1 MMDLGSI
8 ANLFA
13 DEMNAH
19 HGKLE
24 GKAAEAQAAQTA
36 LGSAAKAVMDQ
47 HDTQRTAARTLM
59 SHWES
64 QAASGFEGKSAKFG
78 DDLTVT
84 AEAAMKG
91 EKIVGEVTDA
101 LSARHSA
108 TGGLVDEFVTKANGL
123 IKAGFALAG
132 VAAPGALLKAMGE
145 VTDLAGHYLKETS
158 GHLKDARSEMEEAA
172 RKLRALEKDLNHDG
186 VGDPGQAA
194 KGNGTSRHDKHVQH
208 EKHVKHQQHVK
219 HDKHDNG
226 DGHDKGGTKPG
237 SSSKANKILEHARKN
252 IGYHEGP
259 NNRNKWGPTGQPW
272 CAYFATSMWR
282 EAGVNIPKYGFTGDV
297 YKWGERNHTAY
308 DRGDIAKQ
316 ARPGDAILFGTGPTY
331 GGSEHIGLIEKV
343 DGNKITT
350 IEGNSSDQVMR
361 HTYTLPADAKKFYG
375 GVHPK

>member
-1 MMDLGSI
+1 MDIASI
-8 ANLFA
+8 ATLFA
-13 DEMNAH
+13 DEMKTH

-24 GKAAEAQAAQTA
+24 GKAGEAQAAQNA
-36 LGSAAKAVMDQ
+36 LESAARSVMEQ
-47 HDTQRTAARTLM
+47 HDTQRKAARTLM

-64 QAASGFEGKSAKFG
+64 EASGGFEGKSAKFG

-84 AEAAMKG
+84 AEASMKG
-91 EKIVGEVTDA
+91 AKIVSEVTGA

-123 IKAGFALAG
+123 IKAGFAMAG
-132 VAAPGALLKAMGE
+132 LAAPGALLKAMGE
-145 VTDLAGHYLKETS
+145 VTDLAGQYLKESS
-158 GHLKDARSEMEEAA
+158 GQLKDARSEMEEAA
-172 RKLRALEKDLNHDG
+172 RKLRALEKDLNSDG
-186 VGDPGQAA
+186 VGDPGKAQPHKPSQGKE
-194 KGNGTSRHDKHVQH
+194 KGK
-208 EKHVKHQQHVK
+208 EKGK
-219 HDKHDNG
+219 
-226 DGHDKGGTKPG
+226 TKPG
-237 SSSKANKILEHARKN
+237 SSSKAGKILEHARKN
-252 IGYHEGP
+252 LGYHEGP

-297 YKWGERNHTAY
+297 YKWGERHHTAY

-316 ARPGDAILFGTGPTY
+316 ARPGDAILFGTGPTW
-331 GGSEHIGLIEKV
+331 GGSEHIGIIEKV

-361 HTYTLPADAKKFYG
+361 HTYTLPRDAKKFYG